1 MIASISKA
9 GVLQALLLLGPNVA
23 AFVAPSLKTP
33 TSSSSPFLSSLS
45 MEKPNNDSTAFFAE
59 DVTEKMEEET
69 PRIPVEFAEKEE
81 IVETSGMPDLING
94 DAVVKEDLKPELIID
109 NEVREDLKALA
120 RDLNPIVA
128 FYDPLKLSEA
138 KFWSLDNSG
147 TVGFLRQAEIKHGRV
162 AMAAFVGYC
171 VQSNWHWP
179 WDMSLDGSPFPS
191 VDLSPEAQWD
201 AIPLNAKLQI
211 ISVIGFLEFWDELG
225 GNIAES
231 EALGMA
237 ERNLMPHYTK
247 GRMPGKYPSFQN
259 FRDIVH
265 WVPDLYDPADNIRK
279 NKQFTEEKKAA
290 GRLAEINNGRLA
302 MLGIMGFLA
311 ADKVP
316 GAVPLLN
323 DIAQAYDGNTMIPFA
338 TDFTFGVPSVTV
350 DDVTIASSSVMEF
363 SSQPIEVTS
372 GVAAVTELA
381 EKAAEGSIDAQL
393 LN

>member
-1 MIASISKA
+1 MTASISKA
-9 GVLQALLLLGPNVA
+9 GVLQALLLLGPNVT
-23 AFVAPSLKTP
+23 AFVPSLK
-33 TSSSSPFLSSLS
+33 TSSSSPFSSSLS
-45 MEKPNNDSTAFFAE
+45 MEESKKDGPTFFAE
-59 DVTEKMEEET
+59 EVTEKMEEVST
-69 PRIPVEFAEKEE
+69 PTPVETAVKED

-94 DAVVKEDLKPELIID
+94 DAVKEDLKSEPIFD
-109 NEVREDLKALA
+109 MKVREDLEALA
-120 RDLNPIVA
+120 SDLNPIVA

-138 KFWSLDNSG
+138 QFWSLDNSA

-191 VDLSPEAQWD
+191 IDLSPEAQWD

-211 ISVIGFLEFWDELG
+211 ISAIGFLEFWDELG
-225 GNIAES
+225 GKIAES
-231 EALGMA
+231 GALGMP

-265 WVPDLYDPADNIRK
+265 WVPDLYDPAGTIRK
-279 NKQFTEEKKAA
+279 NKKFTEEKKAE

-338 TDFTFGVPSVTV
+338 NDFTFGFPPVTPE
-350 DDVTIASSSVMEF
+350 DVAIASSSVMEF

-372 GVAAVTELA
+372 GAAAVAEVV
-381 EKAAEGSIDAQL
+381 EKAAEGSLDAQL

>member
-9 GVLQALLLLGPNVA
+9 GVLQALLLLGPNVT
-23 AFVAPSLKTP
+23 AFAPSLKTS
-33 TSSSSPFLSSLS
+33 TSSSSPFSSSLS
-45 MEKPNNDSTAFFAE
+45 MEKPNNDSTAFFVAE

-69 PRIPVEFAEKEE
+69 PPTPVETAVKEE
-81 IVETSGMPDLING
+81 IFDTSGMPDLING

-338 TDFTFGVPSVTV
+338 NDFTFGLFSSVTV
-350 DDVTIASSSVMEF
+350 DDVTVTIASSSVMEF

-372 GVAAVTELA
+372 GAAAVAEVA
-381 EKAAEGSIDAQL
+381 EKAAEGSIY
-393 LN
+393 